1 MLWKNLWNL
10 WRSRVVFP
18 ENSLWKTHF
27 PRDNLSACPKHRI
40 FIHNF
45 VIFNF
50 ILIIIGI
57 TEETVLKFRLLF
69 GSSVINLPG
78 ETANH
83 IEKAS
88 GDELR
93 VLIAVA
99 GGAGTSSKEIAD
111 ALGMPEAEAEAAISF
126 WRGTGVL
133 EIYADDDKNPTASR
147 NRRLRKNEKSEKPDE
162 PSAQAYSGNDV
173 ERIFAENGR
182 LKETA
187 EMSQALL
194 GKGSLTPAETKI
206 IVYLSD
212 HLRLDNEFIL
222 LLISYCVKIGK
233 GSLRYIEQTAIGLYD
248 KGINTVAALEEY
260 IKREDEKRSLEYKV
274 RTLFGIGERA
284 LIKTEQECLENWVKL
299 GISFELI
306 EYGYEKMMKSPK
318 VTRPSFSYENK
329 MLTDWVA
336 SGMRTPEAV
345 AEYEKSDKK
354 KPAGKREAG
363 FDLDEFFNLAASRG
377 AGGDN
382 K

>member
-1 MLWKNLWNL
+1 MEGTNL
-10 WRSRVVFP
+10 
-18 ENSLWKTHF
+18 K
-27 PRDNLSACPKHRI
+27 
-40 FIHNF
+40 
-45 VIFNF
+45 
-50 ILIIIGI
+50 
-57 TEETVLKFRLLF
+57 LKLLF

-93 VLIAVA
+93 VLIAA
-99 GGAGTSSKEIAD
+99 ASGACGSSEEISD
-111 ALGMPEAEAEAAISF
+111 TLGIPEGDVEAAISF
-126 WRGTGVL
+126 WRGTGII
-133 EIYADDDKNPTASR
+133 EICDDETKTVAATR
-147 NRRLRKNEKSEKPDE
+147 NRQVRKSKKSEQPDE
-162 PSAQAYSGNDV
+162 PSAQAYTGNDV

-187 EMSQALL
+187 EMAQTLL
-194 GKGSLTPAETKI
+194 GKGSLTPSETKI

-212 HLRLDNEFIL
+212 HLRLDNEYIL

-284 LIKTEQECLENWVKL
+284 LIKTEKECLESWVKM

-329 MLTDWVA
+329 LLTDWHA
-336 SGMRTPEAV
+336 AGLSTPEAV
-345 AEYEKSDKK
+345 AEYEKNDKK
-354 KPAGKREAG
+354 KPAAGSGAG

-377 AGGDN
+377 AGG

>member
-1 MLWKNLWNL
+1 M
-10 WRSRVVFP
+10 
-18 ENSLWKTHF
+18 
-27 PRDNLSACPKHRI
+27 
-40 FIHNF
+40 
-45 VIFNF
+45 
-50 ILIIIGI
+50 
-57 TEETVLKFRLLF
+57 KFRLLF

-111 ALGMPEAEAEAAISF
+111 ALGMPEAEAEAAISY

-133 EIYADDDKNPTASR
+133 EIYADDDKNPAASR

-260 IKREDEKRSLEYKV
+260 IKRED
-274 RTLFGIGERA
+274 
-284 LIKTEQECLENWVKL
+284 
-299 GISFELI
+299 
-306 EYGYEKMMKSPK
+306 
-318 VTRPSFSYENK
+318 
-329 MLTDWVA
+329 
-336 SGMRTPEAV
+336 
-345 AEYEKSDKK
+345 
-354 KPAGKREAG
+354 
-363 FDLDEFFNLAASRG
+363 
-377 AGGDN
+377 
-382 K
+382 

>member
-1 MLWKNLWNL
+1 MKL
-10 WRSRVVFP
+10 
-18 ENSLWKTHF
+18 
-27 PRDNLSACPKHRI
+27 
-40 FIHNF
+40 
-45 VIFNF
+45 
-50 ILIIIGI
+50 
-57 TEETVLKFRLLF
+57 RLLF

-93 VLIAVA
+93 VLIAAA
-99 GGAGTSSKEIAD
+99 GGAGASSEEIAD
-111 ALGMPEAEAEAAISF
+111 ALGMPEAEVETAISF

-133 EIYADDDKNPTASR
+133 EICDDDGKTVAANR
-147 NRRLRKNEKSEKPDE
+147 NRRVRKSEKSEKPDE
-162 PSAQAYSGNDV
+162 PSAQAYSGEDV

-187 EMSQALL
+187 EMSQTLL

-248 KGINTVAALEEY
+248 KGISTVAALEEY

-284 LIKTEQECLENWVKL
+284 LIKTEKECLENWVKL

-329 MLTDWVA
+329 MLADWA
-336 SGMRTPEAV
+336 AAGLKTPAAV

-354 KPAGKREAG
+354 KPAGKSEAG

-377 AGGDN
+377 TGGD
-382 K
+382 KA